1 MTDETL
7 EAAILTLRA
16 QALNAL
22 GMMKDLARRPTE
34 VDAVEKL
41 ALHATRLAQLEG
53 AMLTLQQY
61 APTVKAA
68 GIEALREVNDSAA
81 AEQPTS
87 VEVEEAEEDAPEQD
101 TPEPSSISDEQLSKR
116 SSTYRRSTG
125 TSAEEANVIKSEKK

>member
-16 QALNAL
+16 QALSAL

-68 GIEALREVNDSAA
+68 GIEALREAQEVAT
-81 AEQPTS
+81 EEPPTS
-87 VEVEEAEEDAPEQD
+87 VEVEEAEEETEDD
-101 TPEPSSISDEQLSKR
+101 LEPSSISGEQLQQR
-116 SSTYRRSTG
+116 SAAYRRSTG
-125 TSAEEANVIKSEKK
+125 TSPEEANVIKRSEKK